1 MSRLKKS
8 IETYSKYVK
17 QQSRSNLS
25 KKGMN
30 ATKSLYN
37 SIKYNIKQNRGN
49 SGRFETG
56 FNVGFS
62 MDKYGEFQDKGVH
75 GVNSS
80 YIKSKNS
87 KFKYKS
93 SSNLIG
99 LEAATGENDNIGG
112 IFAKFAKRKGL
123 RFRDKKGK
131 YITYKSTGFVIAQSI
146 KKKGLEAT
154 SFFSKPLQ
162 DGINKYG
169 EDFAIAHLEDAL
181 DIIFKKTK

>member
-1 MSRLKKS
+1 MSRLKRT

-30 ATKSLYN
+30 SSKSLYN

-62 MDKYGEFQDKGVH
+62 MDDYGEFQDKGVH

-87 KFKYKS
+87 KFKYKK

-99 LEAATGENDNIGG
+99 VEAATGT
-112 IFAKFAKRKGL
+112 FAKFAKRKGL

-162 DGINKYG
+162 AGINKYG
-169 EDFAIAHLEDAL
+169 QDFAVAHLEDAL
-181 DIIFKKTK
+181 DIIFKETK

>member
-1 MSRLKKS
+1 MSRLKRT
-8 IETYSKYVK
+8 IETYSRYVI

-25 KKGMN
+25 KNESNGSK
-30 ATKSLYN
+30 KLYN
-37 SIKYNIKQNRGN
+37 SLKYAIKQNRDSG
-49 SGRFETG
+49 GRFQSG

-62 MDKYGEFQDKGVH
+62 MEKYGEFQDKGVH

-80 YIKSKNS
+80 YIKNKNS
-87 KFKYKS
+87 KFKYKN

-99 LEAATGENDNIGG
+99 LEAATGENDDIGG

-131 YITYKSTGFVIAQSI
+131 YMTYKSSGFVIAQGI

-154 SFFSKPLQ
+154 RFFSKPLQ
-162 DGINKYG
+162 AGIDKYG
-169 EDFAIAHLEDAL
+169 GQFAVSMLEDAV
-181 DIIFKKTK
+181 DVIFKETK